1 MRKWLFWICILA
13 SLFGHLVHISDFAPL
28 KLLTKLEHA
37 LYDWQI
43 SHQPAKLE
51 SPQVVIANIDEKSIA
66 ELGQWPWRR
75 DVLAQLLDSLFNHY
89 QINLIGFDS
98 VFAESSD
105 TTAIEVLDILNQ
117 TELQQQP
124 LFQQAYQSFKP
135 QLQFDQMFAEQMA
148 EHKVVAGLVFT
159 QNKQTNKNNLP
170 LPLAQ
175 TQNSS
180 LVAAQSFIANLP
192 MFHQAASGAGFFDNP
207 LLDEDGVFRRVP
219 LLQQFQGY
227 VYPSLALEMA
237 RVAKQ
242 QKITAN
248 FAPVIQEDGLEVN
261 QLTNIQLNGYDIPVD
276 KQAAVL
282 VPYTGGAYQFA
293 YYSIV
298 DILRQQIPVEELKD
312 KLVLMGTDSA
322 GLLDLRTTPFAKTVP
337 GVEVHASI
345 IHGLLTEQIVAPI
358 HQPLVMQLGLF
369 LLLSLLLILLYR
381 INNPSWQIVY
391 ALSVLVGLF
400 VASFVLWSQKIYMP
414 LASQI
419 SYWFLTAVL
428 LIAYK
433 LIMEHRQ
440 KDFIVRRFGQY
451 VPPSLVADMAK
462 SPDKYQLQ
470 GQQKQLT
477 VLFTDIRDFTR
488 ISEQLSANDLSD
500 LMNQYLTVMTR
511 IIHKHNGTI
520 DKYMGDAIMAFWGA
534 PVDNPNHAFEAVA
547 AAVEMQQALVKLNK
561 DFAGKGWPQLNTG
574 VGINTGLMHVGN
586 MGSEFRMA
594 YTVIGD
600 QVNLASRLEG
610 LTKQYGCEILLGEH
624 TFELVASSP
633 WMIREID
640 AVRVKGKQQ
649 AVAIYQLCLPSNK
662 GDYAKG
668 IVSEF
673 AEFLAAYRQQNWSE
687 AVGHLRSLLDKQ
699 LVSDALYQLFMQ
711 RISGYQQSPPP
722 DNWDGVYTYQIK

>member
-1 MRKWLFWICILA
+1 MA
-13 SLFGHLVHISDFAPL
+13 SFFVHLVHISDVAAL
-28 KLLTKLEHA
+28 RLLTKLEHA

-43 SHQPAKLE
+43 THQPAELNN
-51 SPQVVIANIDEKSIA
+51 PQVVIANIDEKSIA

-75 DVLAQLLDSLFNHY
+75 DVLAQLLDRLFSHY
-89 QINLIGFDS
+89 QIKLIGFDT

-117 TELQQQP
+117 TDLQQQP
-124 LFQQAYQSFKP
+124 LFQQAYKSFKP
-135 QLQFDQMFAEQMA
+135 QLQFDQMFAEQM
-148 EHKVVAGLVFT
+148 EQHKVVTGLVFA
-159 QNKQTNKNNLP
+159 QNKQKNKNNLP
-170 LPLAQ
+170 VPIAK
-175 TQNSS
+175 TQNST
-180 LVAAQSFIANLP
+180 LVAAQSFIANLAT
-192 MFHQAASGAGFFDNP
+192 FHQAASGAGFFDNP

-219 LLQQFQGY
+219 LLQQYQGY
-227 VYPSLALEMA
+227 VYPSLALEMVRIA
-237 RVAKQ
+237 Q
-242 QKITAN
+242 QQNMATN
-248 FAPVIQEDGLEVN
+248 FAEVAQADGSKVS
-261 QLTNIQLNGYDIPVD
+261 QLVGIQLNGYSIPVNE
-276 KQAAVL
+276 KAAVL
-282 VPYTGGAYQFA
+282 VPYTGAAYQFS
-293 YYSIV
+293 YYSII
-298 DILRQQIPVEELKD
+298 DILRQQIPLEQLKN
-312 KLVLMGTDSA
+312 KLVLLGTDSA
-322 GLLDLRTTPFAKTVP
+322 GLLDLRTTPFAKAVP

-345 IHGLLTEQIVAPI
+345 IHGLLTEQIVAPVQ
-358 HQPLVMQLGLF
+358 QPLVMQLSLF
-369 LLLSLLLILLYR
+369 VLLSILLLLLYR
-381 INNPSWQIVY
+381 IDNPSWQIVY
-391 ALSVLVGLF
+391 ALAVLVGLF
-400 VASFVLWSQKIYMP
+400 VVSFTLWFDKVYMP
-414 LASQI
+414 LASQV

-534 PVDNPNHAFEAVA
+534 PIDNSNHAFEAVA
-547 AAVEMQQALVKLNK
+547 AAVEMQQALDKVNK
-561 DFAGKGWPQLNTG
+561 DFASKNWPQLQTG
-574 VGINTGLMHVGN
+574 IGINTGLMHVGN

-600 QVNLASRLEG
+600 EVNLASRLEG
-610 LTKQYGCEILLGEH
+610 LTKQYGCEILLGEL

-649 AVAIYQLCLPSNK
+649 AVAIYQLCLPSK
-662 GDYAKG
+662 QGEYAKG
-668 IVSEF
+668 IVSGY
-673 AEFLAAYRQQNWSE
+673 AEFLLAYRQQDWSIAQACLQQLFEQKLVSE
-687 AVGHLRSLLDKQ
+687 A
-699 LVSDALYQLFMQ
+699 LYKLFLQ
-711 RISGYQQSPPP
+711 RINGYQQSPPP
-722 DNWDGVYTYQIK
+722 HNWDGVYTYQIK